1 MCRVIAQEQTRH
13 VYNSSRSC
21 PLTVYQMYE
30 HKVFGT
36 CGWCPKATNAVP
48 SIEILMTTPRPG
60 AALCTWGYELA
71 EAAESRAAANT
82 CQEKNLGSG
91 NGEDAM

>member
-1 MCRVIAQEQTRH
+1 
-13 VYNSSRSC
+13 
-21 PLTVYQMYE
+21 
-30 HKVFGT
+30 
-36 CGWCPKATNAVP
+36 
-48 SIEILMTTPRPG
+48 MTTPRPG

-91 NGEDAM
+91 KGEDAM